1 MDEKTT
7 AQPDATQSI
16 NYERLCI
23 DIYTWR
29 FGAISFLDLIE
40 RLEIGLG
47 LSHQAEVLHLDDALD
62 ECESE

>member
-1 MDEKTT
+1 MDDKTT

-16 NYERLCI
+16 DYERLCI

-40 RLEIGLG
+40 RLETGLG
-47 LSHQAEVLHLDDALD
+47 LSHQAEVLHLDSSLD
-62 ECESE
+62 EHECE